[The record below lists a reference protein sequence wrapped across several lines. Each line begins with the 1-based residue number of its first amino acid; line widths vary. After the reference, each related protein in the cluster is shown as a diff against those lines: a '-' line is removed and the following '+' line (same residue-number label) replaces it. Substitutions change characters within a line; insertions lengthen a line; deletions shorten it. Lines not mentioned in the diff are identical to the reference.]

1 MLQLHV
7 GVKSVT
13 STGQAALGLTPLEP
27 QPRKLLRD
35 SQHTPSSPFHNP
47 GEGVYQA
54 LTSISLRAQ
63 QSCSPDSGLRRLIH
77 PNSQPEPHQRELVIR
92 QTQKGNFCF
101 LERTTFFNISVLKS
115 GRMAE
120 KMILLK
126 GTKAQGCSEAGH
138 GKFRAR
144 VLGGTQEQHPSC

>member
-7 GVKSVT
+7 GVKSVI
-13 STGQAALGLTPLEP
+13 SIGQAALGLKPLEP
-27 QPRKLLRD
+27 WPRKQCRESLY
-35 SQHTPSSPFHNP
+35 TPSSPFHNP
-47 GEGVYQA
+47 GEGVHQA
-54 LTSISLRAQ
+54 LTSISVRAQ

-92 QTQKGNFCF
+92 QTQKGNFYF
-101 LERTTFFNISVLKS
+101 LEGTTFFNVSVLKC

-120 KMILLK
+120 KMILPK
-126 GTKAQGCSEAGH
+126 GTKAQGYSEVGH

-144 VLGGTQEQHPSC
+144 VLGGTQKQHPSC